1 MGKVEKKRT
10 PKYPREL
17 TRKLGL
23 WLVETGKRFPHQP
36 LANHLG
42 VDERTLRNWKGGV
55 NKAPKPL
62 GRPATPPTKRFQ
74 ARLKVARELHRQ
86 GWPGWRSVEESLGP
100 VVSTR
105 LVQESVRVLKHR
117 RSLRKRQWME
127 ARRVHVEAMSPNV
140 LWVQDATHLGR
151 IGRKAVLA
159 EVIKDRATLGYM
171 GITVG
176 EVAKAAEVLR
186 MLEMSKASVGLP
198 LVWATDNGSAYRDKR
213 VKEYLRQEKVVHL
226 LSRPRL
232 PQDNGAAEKGIRE
245 LKEEAGL
252 GKGIWLSSFE
262 QAAQKLARSWKV
274 LDSARLR
281 ASKGYRTADQL
292 KEALPC
298 WEEKVSREAFY
309 AQACEAQEKG
319 VKGGGTKKQKRQA
332 ERQAVYQTLE
342 YFQLVKRTR
351 GGKPLKLATA
361 EPEDIL

>member
-1 MGKVEKKRT
+1 MGKVEKKRS
-10 PKYPREL
+10 PKYPRVL
-17 TRKLGL
+17 TKKLGL
-23 WLVETGKRFPHQP
+23 WLVETGKRFPRQP

-42 VDERTLRNWKGGV
+42 VNERTLRNWKGGA
-55 NKAPKPL
+55 NKVPKPL
-62 GRPATPPTKRFQ
+62 GRPATPPSKRYQ

-86 GWPGWRSVEESLGP
+86 GWPGWRSVVKSLGP
-100 VVSTR
+100 VVSTS
-105 LVQESVRVLKHR
+105 LVQESVRVLKQR
-117 RSLRKRQWME
+117 RRLRKRQWIE
-127 ARRVHVEAMSPNV
+127 VRRVHVEAMSPNV

-171 GITVG
+171 GIAVG
-176 EVAKAAEVLR
+176 EAARGEEVLR

-198 LVWATDNGSAYRDKR
+198 LVWATDNGSAYRDGR
-213 VKEYLRQEKVVHL
+213 VKEYLRREKVVHL

-274 LDSARLR
+274 LDSGRLR

-298 WEEKVSREAFY
+298 WEKKVSREAFY

-342 YFQLVKRTR
+342 NFQLVKRTR

-361 EPEDIL
+361 EPEDIS